1 MNARRL
7 RPSTVDTEASAMKT
21 PISLLCAC
29 LPVLAWAAPYTPND
43 GSAVIEQLPRRAD
56 ATQSELRALRQRL
69 DATPQD
75 LALAAS
81 LAQRYIA
88 LARSD
93 TDPRYLGYAQ
103 AALAPWWRQ
112 AAPPLPVRLL
122 RATIL
127 QSTHHF
133 GAALQDLDAVIAQ
146 QPQNAQ
152 AWLTR
157 ATVLTVQGD
166 YAHATASCAR
176 LSALTTQLVTVT
188 CIANVASVT
197 GRAAASER
205 LLELTLQRSA
215 GAAPELESWAAT
227 LLAEMATRRGETTLA
242 DTRYKSAL
250 ARQPRDSYLL
260 GAYADFLLDRQRP
273 QEVVQLLQDRQRID
287 ALLLRYAL
295 ALQALPGKQAAF
307 LAAKAELAARFNA
320 AMQRGDTVHQRE
332 QARFALFLQQDVP
345 AALQLAQ
352 KNWAIQKEVPDMRIL
367 LEAALAARNYGAARP
382 VLAWIAAN
390 GVEDEALQRLVRQLG
405 PQEGQKISFT
415 RKAGVL

>member
-1 MNARRL
+1 
-7 RPSTVDTEASAMKT
+7 MKT
-21 PISLLCAC
+21 PISLLWAC
-29 LPVLAWAAPYTPND
+29 LPLLALAAPYTPKD

-56 ATQSELRALRQRL
+56 ATQSELRGLRQQL
-69 DATPQD
+69 NATPQD

-88 LARSD
+88 LARSE

-112 AAPPLPVRLL
+112 TAPPLPVRLL

-127 QSTHHF
+127 QSTHQF
-133 GAALQDLDAVIAQ
+133 GFALQDLDAIIAQ

-166 YAHATASCAR
+166 YKQATAACAR

-188 CIANVASVT
+188 CLANIASVT
-197 GRAAASER
+197 GRAASSER
-205 LLELTLQRSA
+205 LLDLPLRRSA
-215 GAAPELESWAAT
+215 GTAPELDSWALT
-227 LLAEMATRRGETTLA
+227 LLAEMATRRGEFGLA
-242 DTRYKSAL
+242 EARYQQAL
-250 ARQPRDSYLL
+250 AQQPRDSYLL
-260 GAYADFLLDRQRP
+260 GAYADFLLDQQRP
-273 QEVVQLLQDRQRID
+273 QDVVKLLKDQQRID

-295 ALQALPGKQAAF
+295 ALQALPGRQAAF
-307 LAAKAELAARFNA
+307 LAAKAELAARFHA

-332 QARFALFLQQDVP
+332 QARFALFLQQDAP
-345 AALQLAQ
+345 AALRLAQ
-352 KNWAIQKEVPDMRIL
+352 QNWAIQKEVPDMRIV
-367 LEAALAARNYGAARP
+367 LEAALAARNDGAAQP

-390 GVEDEALQRLVRQLG
+390 GVEDVVLQRLVRQLG
-405 PQEGQKISFT
+405 PQAGQKLSAAK
-415 RKAGVL
+415 KAGVL

>member
-1 MNARRL
+1 
-7 RPSTVDTEASAMKT
+7 MKT

-29 LPVLAWAAPYTPND
+29 LPLLAWAAPYTPKD
-43 GSAVIEQLPRRAD
+43 GGAVIEQLPRRTD
-56 ATQSELRALRQRL
+56 ATQSELRGLRQQL
-69 DATPQD
+69 NAAPND
-75 LALAAS
+75 LALAAG
-81 LAQRYIA
+81 LTQRYIA
-88 LARSD
+88 LARSE

-127 QSTHHF
+127 QSTHQF
-133 GAALQDLDAVIAQ
+133 GPALHDLDAVIAQ
-146 QPQNAQ
+146 EPANGQ

-166 YAHATASCAR
+166 YAQATASCAR
-176 LSALTTQLVTVT
+176 LSALSTQLVTVT
-188 CIANVASVT
+188 CLANIASVT

-205 LLELTLQRSA
+205 LLDLTLQRSA

-227 LLAEMATRRGETTLA
+227 LLAEMATRRGETALA
-242 DTRYKSAL
+242 EARYRAAL
-250 ARQPRDSYLL
+250 ARRPRDSYLL

-273 QEVVQLLQDRQRID
+273 QDVVQLLQDRQRID
-287 ALLLRYAL
+287 ALLLRHAL
-295 ALQALPGKQAAF
+295 ALQALPGRQAAF
-307 LAAKAELAARFNA
+307 EAAKAELAARFTA

-345 AALQLAQ
+345 SALQLAQ
-352 KNWAIQKEVPDMRIL
+352 QNWAIQKEVPDMRIL
-367 LEAALAARNYGAARP
+367 LEAALAARDYGAAQP

-390 GVEDEALQRLVRQLG
+390 GVEDAALQRLVRQLG
-405 PQEGQKISFT
+405 PQDGVKISAA

>member
-1 MNARRL
+1 M
-7 RPSTVDTEASAMKT
+7 MKT
-21 PISLLCAC
+21 LIPLLCAC
-29 LPVLAWAAPYTPND
+29 LPLLALAAPYTPKD
-43 GSAVIEQLPRRAD
+43 GGAVIEQLPRRAD
-56 ATQSELRALRQRL
+56 ATQSELRGLRQQL
-69 DATPQD
+69 NAAPQD
-75 LALAAS
+75 LALATG

-88 LARSD
+88 LARSE

-127 QSTHHF
+127 QSTHQF
-133 GAALQDLDAVIAQ
+133 GPALQDLDAVIAQ
-146 QPQNAQ
+146 QPHNAQ

-166 YAHATASCAR
+166 YPQATAACAR

-188 CIANVASVT
+188 CIANIASVT

-205 LLELTLQRSA
+205 LLDLTLQRSA

-227 LLAEMATRRGETTLA
+227 LLAEMATRRGESTLA
-242 DTRYKSAL
+242 EARYKTAL

-273 QEVVQLLQDRQRID
+273 QDVVKLLQDLQRID

-295 ALQALPGKQAAF
+295 ALQSLPDRQTAF
-307 LAAKAELAARFNA
+307 QAAKAELSARFTA

-332 QARFALFLQQDVP
+332 QARFALFLQQDAP
-345 AALQLAQ
+345 AALRLAQ
-352 KNWAIQKEVPDMRIL
+352 QNWAIQKEVPDMRIV
-367 LEAALAARNYGAARP
+367 LEAALAARNDGAAQA

-390 GVEDEALQRLVRQLG
+390 GVEDAALQRLVRQLG
-405 PQEGQKISFT
+405 PQGGQKISVI

>member
-1 MNARRL
+1 
-7 RPSTVDTEASAMKT
+7 MKT

-29 LPVLAWAAPYTPND
+29 LPLLAWAAPYTPKD
-43 GSAVIEQLPRRAD
+43 GAAVIEQLPRRAD
-56 ATQSELRALRQRL
+56 ATRSELRGLRQQL
-69 DATPQD
+69 NAAPND
-75 LALAAS
+75 LALAAG

-88 LARSD
+88 LARSE

-127 QSTHHF
+127 QSTHQF
-133 GAALQDLDAVIAQ
+133 GPALQDLDAVIAQ
-146 QPQNAQ
+146 EPANGQ

-166 YAHATASCAR
+166 YAQATASCAR
-176 LSALTTQLVTVT
+176 LSALSTQLVTVT
-188 CIANVASVT
+188 CLANIASVT

-205 LLELTLQRSA
+205 LLDLTLQRSA
-215 GAAPELESWAAT
+215 GAAPELENWAST
-227 LLAEMATRRGETTLA
+227 LLAEMATRRGETALA
-242 DTRYKSAL
+242 EARYRAAL
-250 ARQPRDSYLL
+250 ARRPRDSYLL

-273 QEVVQLLQDRQRID
+273 QDVVQLLQDRQRID
-287 ALLLRYAL
+287 ALLLRHAL
-295 ALQALPGKQAAF
+295 ALQALPGRQAAF
-307 LAAKAELAARFNA
+307 EAAKAELAARFTA

-345 AALQLAQ
+345 SALQLAQ
-352 KNWAIQKEVPDMRIL
+352 QNWAIQKEVPDMRIL
-367 LEAALAARNYGAARP
+367 LEAALAARDYGAAQP

-390 GVEDEALQRLVRQLG
+390 GVEDAALQRLVRQLG
-405 PQEGQKISFT
+405 PQDGVKISMV

>member
-1 MNARRL
+1 
-7 RPSTVDTEASAMKT
+7 MKT

-29 LPVLAWAAPYTPND
+29 LPVLAPAAPYTPKD

-56 ATQSELRALRQRL
+56 ATQLALRGLRQQL
-69 DATPQD
+69 NDTPQD
-75 LALAAS
+75 LALATS

-88 LARSD
+88 LARSE

-112 AAPPLPVRLL
+112 AAPPVPVRLL

-133 GAALQDLDAVIAQ
+133 GPALQDLDAVIAQ
-146 QPQNAQ
+146 QPQNGQ

-166 YAHATASCAR
+166 YAQATASCAR

-188 CIANVASVT
+188 CLASIASVT
-197 GRAAASER
+197 GRAASSER
-205 LLELTLQRSA
+205 LLDLTLQRSA
-215 GAAPELESWAAT
+215 GAAPELDSWAAT
-227 LLAEMATRRGETTLA
+227 LLAEMATRRGEAALAEARYTT
-242 DTRYKSAL
+242 AL

-273 QEVVQLLQDRQRID
+273 QEVVKLLKEQQRID

-295 ALQALPGKQAAF
+295 ALQALPGQQTAF
-307 LAAKAELAARFNA
+307 QAAKAELAARFNA

-367 LEAALAARNYGAARP
+367 LEASVAARNYAAAQP
-382 VLAWIAAN
+382 VLAWIAAH
-390 GVEDEALQRLVRQLG
+390 GVEDVALQRLVRQLG
-405 PQEGQKISFT
+405 PQDGQKLSAAK
-415 RKAGVL
+415 KAGAL

>member
-1 MNARRL
+1 
-7 RPSTVDTEASAMKT
+7 MKT
-21 PISLLCAC
+21 CISLLCAC
-29 LPVLAWAAPYTPND
+29 LPMLALAAPYTPKD

-56 ATQSELRALRQRL
+56 ATQMQLRALRQQL
-69 DATPQD
+69 TATPQD
-75 LALAAS
+75 LALATS
-81 LAQRYIA
+81 LAQRYIS
-88 LARSD
+88 LARSE

-127 QSTHHF
+127 QSTHQF
-133 GAALQDLDAVIAQ
+133 GPALQDLDAVIAQ
-146 QPQNAQ
+146 EPANGQ

-166 YAHATASCAR
+166 YAQATASCAR
-176 LSALTTQLVTVT
+176 LSALSTQLVTVT
-188 CIANVASVT
+188 CLANIASVT

-227 LLAEMATRRGETTLA
+227 LLAEMATRRGEW
-242 DTRYKSAL
+242 AL
-250 ARQPRDSYLL
+250 AEARYTKALAQQPHDSYLL

-273 QEVVQLLQDRQRID
+273 QEVAKLLKEQQRID

-295 ALQALPGKQAAF
+295 ALQALPSQQPAF

-332 QARFALFLQQDVP
+332 QARFALFLQQDIPV
-345 AALQLAQ
+345 ALQLAQ

-367 LEAALAARNYGAARP
+367 LEAALAARNYAAAQP
-382 VLAWIAAN
+382 VLAWIAEH
-390 GVEDEALQRLVRQLG
+390 GVEDVALQRLVKLLG
-405 PQEGQKISFT
+405 PQDGQKLSAAK
-415 RKAGVL
+415 KAGVL

>member
-1 MNARRL
+1 
-7 RPSTVDTEASAMKT
+7 MKT
-21 PISLLCAC
+21 CISLLCAC
-29 LPVLAWAAPYTPND
+29 LPMLALAAPYTPKD

-56 ATQSELRALRQRL
+56 ATQMQLRDLRQQL
-69 DATPQD
+69 TATPQD
-75 LALAAS
+75 LALATG
-81 LAQRYIA
+81 LAQRYIS
-88 LARSD
+88 LARSE

-133 GAALQDLDAVIAQ
+133 GPALQDLDFVIAQ
-146 QPQNAQ
+146 EPANGQ

-166 YAHATASCAR
+166 YAKATASCAR
-176 LSALTTQLVTVT
+176 LSALSTQLVTVT

-197 GRAAASER
+197 GRAATSEQ
-205 LLELTLQRSA
+205 LLDLTLQRSA
-215 GAAPELESWAAT
+215 GVAPELESWALT

-242 DTRYKSAL
+242 EARYKKAL
-250 ARQPRDSYLL
+250 AQQPRDSYLL
-260 GAYADFLLDRQRP
+260 GAYTDFLLDRQRA
-273 QEVVQLLQDRQRID
+273 QEVVKLLQDQQRID

-295 ALQALPGKQAAF
+295 ALQALPGQQAAF
-307 LAAKAELAARFNA
+307 QAAKAELAARFHA

-332 QARFALFLQQDVP
+332 QARFALFLQQDVA

-367 LEAALAARNYGAARP
+367 LEAALAARNYAAAQP
-382 VLAWIAAN
+382 VLAWIAEH
-390 GVEDEALQRLVRQLG
+390 GVEDVALQRLVKQLG
-405 PQEGQKISFT
+405 PQDGQKLST
-415 RKAGVL
+415 AKKASVL

>member
-1 MNARRL
+1 
-7 RPSTVDTEASAMKT
+7 MKT

-29 LPVLAWAAPYTPND
+29 LPLLAWAAPYTPKD

-56 ATQSELRALRQRL
+56 ATQLALRGLRQQL
-69 DATPQD
+69 DAKPQD
-75 LALAAS
+75 LALAS
-81 LAQRYIA
+81 GLAQRYIA
-88 LARSD
+88 LARSE

-103 AALAPWWRQ
+103 AALAPWWPQ
-112 AAPPLPVRLL
+112 VAPPVPVRLL

-133 GAALQDLDAVIAQ
+133 GPALQDLDAVIAQ
-146 QPQNAQ
+146 EPANGQ

-166 YAHATASCAR
+166 YAKATASCAR

-188 CIANVASVT
+188 CLANIASVT

-205 LLELTLQRSA
+205 LLDLTLQRSA

-227 LLAEMATRRGETTLA
+227 LLAEMATRRGEW
-242 DTRYKSAL
+242 AL
-250 ARQPRDSYLL
+250 AEARYTKALAQQPRDSYLL

-273 QEVVQLLQDRQRID
+273 QEVVKLLKEQQRID

-295 ALQALPGKQAAF
+295 ALQAQSGQQPAF
-307 LAAKAELAARFNA
+307 LAAKVELAARFNA

-367 LEAALAARNYGAARP
+367 LEASLAARNYTAAQP

-390 GVEDEALQRLVRQLG
+390 GVEDVALQHLVRQLG
-405 PQEGQKISFT
+405 PQDNAKISSAK
-415 RKAGVL
+415 KAGAL

>member
-1 MNARRL
+1 
-7 RPSTVDTEASAMKT
+7 MKT
-21 PISLLCAC
+21 LISLLCAC
-29 LPVLAWAAPYTPND
+29 LPLLAWAAPYTPKD
-43 GSAVIEQLPRRAD
+43 GSAVVEQLPRRAD
-56 ATQSELRALRQRL
+56 ATQLALRGLRQQL

-75 LALAAS
+75 LALATS
-81 LAQRYIA
+81 LAQRYIS
-88 LARSD
+88 LARSE

-112 AAPPLPVRLL
+112 TAAPVAVRLL

-133 GAALQDLDAVIAQ
+133 GPALQDLDAVIAQ

-166 YAHATASCAR
+166 YAQATASCAR

-188 CIANVASVT
+188 CLANIASVT
-197 GRAAASER
+197 GRAASSER
-205 LLELTLQRSA
+205 LLDLTLRRSA

-227 LLAEMATRRGETTLA
+227 LLAEMATRRGENDIA
-242 DTRYKSAL
+242 EARYQQAL

-273 QEVVQLLQDRQRID
+273 QEVVKLLKDQQRID

-295 ALQALPGKQAAF
+295 ALQSLPGQQPGYR
-307 LAAKAELAARFNA
+307 AAKAELAARFNA

-332 QARFALFLQQDVP
+332 QARYTLFLQQDIP

-352 KNWAIQKEVPDMRIL
+352 QNWTVQKEVPDMRIL
-367 LEAALAARNYGAARP
+367 LEAALAARNYGAAQA

-390 GVEDEALQRLVRQLG
+390 GVEDVALQRLVRQLG
-405 PQEGQKISFT
+405 PQDGQKLSAAK
-415 RKAGVL
+415 KAGVL

>member
-1 MNARRL
+1 
-7 RPSTVDTEASAMKT
+7 MKT

-29 LPVLAWAAPYTPND
+29 LPLLAWAAPYTPKD
-43 GSAVIEQLPRRAD
+43 GAAVIEQLPRRAD
-56 ATQSELRALRQRL
+56 ATRSELRGLRQQL
-69 DATPQD
+69 NAAPND
-75 LALAAS
+75 LALAAG

-88 LARSD
+88 LARSE

-127 QSTHHF
+127 QSTHQF
-133 GAALQDLDAVIAQ
+133 GPALHDLDAVIAQ
-146 QPQNAQ
+146 EPANGQ

-166 YAHATASCAR
+166 YAQATASCAR
-176 LSALTTQLVTVT
+176 LSALSTQLVTVT
-188 CIANVASVT
+188 CLANIASVT

-205 LLELTLQRSA
+205 LLDLTLQRSA
-215 GAAPELESWAAT
+215 GAAPELENWAAT
-227 LLAEMATRRGETTLA
+227 LLAEMATRRGETALA
-242 DTRYKSAL
+242 EARYRAAL
-250 ARQPRDSYLL
+250 ARRPRDSYLL

-273 QEVVQLLQDRQRID
+273 QDVVQLLQDRQRID
-287 ALLLRYAL
+287 ALLLRHAL
-295 ALQALPGKQAAF
+295 ALQALPGRQAAF
-307 LAAKAELAARFNA
+307 EAAKAELAARFTA

-345 AALQLAQ
+345 SALQLAQ
-352 KNWAIQKEVPDMRIL
+352 QNWAIQKEVPDMRIL
-367 LEAALAARNYGAARP
+367 LEAALAARDYGAAQP

-390 GVEDEALQRLVRQLG
+390 GVEDAALQRLVRQLG
-405 PQEGQKISFT
+405 PQDGVKISMV

>member
-1 MNARRL
+1 
-7 RPSTVDTEASAMKT
+7 MKT

-29 LPVLAWAAPYTPND
+29 LPVLAPAAPYTPKD

-56 ATQSELRALRQRL
+56 ATQLALRGLRQQL
-69 DATPQD
+69 NDTPQD
-75 LALAAS
+75 LALATS

-88 LARSD
+88 LARSE

-112 AAPPLPVRLL
+112 AAPPVPVRLL

-133 GAALQDLDAVIAQ
+133 APALQDLDAVIAQ
-146 QPQNAQ
+146 QPQNGQ

-166 YAHATASCAR
+166 YAQATASCAR

-188 CIANVASVT
+188 CLASIASVT
-197 GRAAASER
+197 GRAASSER
-205 LLELTLQRSA
+205 LLDLTLQRSA
-215 GAAPELESWAAT
+215 GAAPELDSWAVT
-227 LLAEMATRRGETTLA
+227 LLAEMATRRGEAALAEARYTT
-242 DTRYKSAL
+242 AL

-273 QEVVQLLQDRQRID
+273 QEVAKLLKEQQRID

-295 ALQALPGKQAAF
+295 ALQALPGQQAAF

-367 LEAALAARNYGAARP
+367 LEASVAARNYAAAQP
-382 VLAWIAAN
+382 VLAWIAAH
-390 GVEDEALQRLVRQLG
+390 GVEDVALQRLVRQLG
-405 PQEGQKISFT
+405 PQDGQKLSAAK
-415 RKAGVL
+415 KAGAL

>member
-1 MNARRL
+1 
-7 RPSTVDTEASAMKT
+7 MKT

-29 LPVLAWAAPYTPND
+29 LPLLAWAAPYTPKD

-56 ATQSELRALRQRL
+56 ATQSELRGLRQRL
-69 DATPQD
+69 DATPRD
-75 LALAAS
+75 LALAS
-81 LAQRYIA
+81 DLAQRYIA
-88 LARSD
+88 LARSE

-112 AAPPLPVRLL
+112 AAPPVAVRLL

-133 GAALQDLDAVIAQ
+133 GPALQDLDAVIAQ

-166 YAHATASCAR
+166 YAQATAACAR
-176 LSALTTQLVTVT
+176 LSTLTTQLVTVT
-188 CIANVASVT
+188 CLANIASVT
-197 GRAAASER
+197 GRAASSER
-205 LLELTLQRSA
+205 LLDLTLQRSS
-215 GAAPELESWAAT
+215 GAAPELDSWAAT
-227 LLAEMATRRGETTLA
+227 LLAEMAARRGENA
-242 DTRYKSAL
+242 IAEARYQQAL

-260 GAYADFLLDRQRP
+260 GAYADLLLDQRRP
-273 QEVVQLLQDRQRID
+273 QDVFKLLQDQQRID

-295 ALQALPGKQAAF
+295 ALQALPGQQTAF

-332 QARFALFLQQDVP
+332 QARFALFLQQDI
-345 AALQLAQ
+345 AAAVQLAQ
-352 KNWAIQKEVPDMRIL
+352 QNWAVQKEVPDMRIV
-367 LEAALAARNYGAARP
+367 LEAALAARNDGAAQP

-390 GVEDEALQRLVRQLG
+390 GVEDVALQRLVRQLG
-405 PQEGQKISFT
+405 PQDGQKIST
-415 RKAGVL
+415 AKKAGAL

>member
-1 MNARRL
+1 
-7 RPSTVDTEASAMKT
+7 MKT

-29 LPVLAWAAPYTPND
+29 LPVLALAAPYTPAD

-56 ATQSELRALRQRL
+56 ATQMALRGLRQQLTAR
-69 DATPQD
+69 PQD
-75 LALAAS
+75 LGLATG

-88 LARSD
+88 LARSE

-112 AAPPLPVRLL
+112 AAPPVPVRLL

-133 GAALQDLDAVIAQ
+133 DAALQDLDAILAQ
-146 QPQNAQ
+146 EPANGQ

-166 YAHATASCAR
+166 YTKATAACAR
-176 LSALTTQLVTVT
+176 LSALAAQLVTVT
-188 CIANVASVT
+188 CLANVASVT
-197 GRAAASER
+197 GRAAGSER
-205 LLELTLQRSA
+205 LLDLTVQRSA
-215 GAAPELESWAAT
+215 GAAPELESWAQT
-227 LLAEMATRRGETTLA
+227 LLAEMATRRGETALA
-242 DTRYKSAL
+242 EARYKAAL

-260 GAYADFLLDRQRP
+260 GAYADFLLDQQRP
-273 QEVVQLLQDRQRID
+273 QEVVELLQAQQRID
-287 ALLLRYAL
+287 ALLLRHAL
-295 ALQALPGKQAAF
+295 ALQALPARTAAF
-307 LAAKAELAARFNA
+307 QAEKTELAARFTA

-332 QARFALFLQQDVP
+332 QARFALFLQQDIP

-352 KNWAIQKEVPDMRIL
+352 KNWTIQKEVPDMRIL
-367 LEAALAARNYGAARP
+367 LEAALAARNFAAAQP

-390 GVEDEALQRLVRQLG
+390 GVEDVALHRLVKQLG
-405 PQEGQKISFT
+405 PLDGQKMST
-415 RKAGVL
+415 AKKAGVL

>member
-1 MNARRL
+1 
-7 RPSTVDTEASAMKT
+7 MKT

-29 LPVLAWAAPYTPND
+29 LPLLAWAAPYTPKD
-43 GSAVIEQLPRRAD
+43 GGAVIEQLPRRTD
-56 ATQSELRALRQRL
+56 ATQSELRGLRQQL
-69 DATPQD
+69 NAAPND
-75 LALAAS
+75 LALAAG

-88 LARSD
+88 LARSE

-127 QSTHHF
+127 QSTHQF
-133 GAALQDLDAVIAQ
+133 GPALHDLDAVIAQ
-146 QPQNAQ
+146 EPANGQ

-166 YAHATASCAR
+166 YAQATASCAR
-176 LSALTTQLVTVT
+176 LSALSSQLVTVT

-205 LLELTLQRSA
+205 LLDLTLQRSA
-215 GAAPELESWAAT
+215 GAAPELENWAAT
-227 LLAEMATRRGETTLA
+227 LLAEMATRRGETALA
-242 DTRYKSAL
+242 EARYRAAL
-250 ARQPRDSYLL
+250 ARRPRDSYLL

-273 QEVVQLLQDRQRID
+273 QDVVQLLQDRQRID
-287 ALLLRYAL
+287 ALLLRHAL
-295 ALQALPGKQAAF
+295 ALQALPGRQAAF
-307 LAAKAELAARFNA
+307 EAAKAELAARFTA

-345 AALQLAQ
+345 SALQLAQ
-352 KNWAIQKEVPDMRIL
+352 QNWAIQKEVPDMRIL
-367 LEAALAARNYGAARP
+367 LEAALAARDYGAAQP

-390 GVEDEALQRLVRQLG
+390 GVEDAALQRLVRQLG
-405 PQEGQKISFT
+405 PQDGVKISAA

>member
-1 MNARRL
+1 M
-7 RPSTVDTEASAMKT
+7 MKT
-21 PISLLCAC
+21 LIPLLCAC
-29 LPVLAWAAPYTPND
+29 LPLLALAAPYTPKD
-43 GSAVIEQLPRRAD
+43 GGAVIEQLPRRAD
-56 ATQSELRALRQRL
+56 ATQSELRGLRQQL
-69 DATPQD
+69 NAAPQD
-75 LALAAS
+75 LALATG

-88 LARSD
+88 LARSE

-127 QSTHHF
+127 QSTHQF
-133 GAALQDLDAVIAQ
+133 GPALQDLDAVIAQ
-146 QPQNAQ
+146 QPHNAQ

-166 YAHATASCAR
+166 YPQATAACAR

-188 CIANVASVT
+188 CIANIASVT

-205 LLELTLQRSA
+205 LLDLTLQRSA
-215 GAAPELESWAAT
+215 GTAPELESWAAT
-227 LLAEMATRRGETTLA
+227 LLAEMATRRGESTLA
-242 DTRYKSAL
+242 EARYKTAL

-260 GAYADFLLDRQRP
+260 GAYSDFLLDRQRP
-273 QEVVQLLQDRQRID
+273 QDVVKLLQDQQRID

-295 ALQALPGKQAAF
+295 ALQSLPDRQTAF
-307 LAAKAELAARFNA
+307 QAAKAELSARFTA

-332 QARFALFLQQDVP
+332 QARFALFLQQDAP
-345 AALQLAQ
+345 AALRLAQ
-352 KNWAIQKEVPDMRIL
+352 QNWAIQKEVPDMRIV
-367 LEAALAARNYGAARP
+367 LEAALAARNDGAAQA

-390 GVEDEALQRLVRQLG
+390 GVEDAALQRLARQLG
-405 PQEGQKISFT
+405 PQGGQKVGFIK
-415 RKAGVL
+415 KAGVL

>member
-1 MNARRL
+1 
-7 RPSTVDTEASAMKT
+7 MKT

-29 LPVLAWAAPYTPND
+29 LPLLAWAAPYTPKD
-43 GSAVIEQLPRRAD
+43 GGAVIEQLPRRTD
-56 ATQSELRALRQRL
+56 ATQSELRGLRQQL
-69 DATPQD
+69 NAAPND
-75 LALAAS
+75 LALAAG

-88 LARSD
+88 LARSE

-127 QSTHHF
+127 QSTHQF
-133 GAALQDLDAVIAQ
+133 GPALHDLDAVIAQ
-146 QPQNAQ
+146 EPANGQ

-166 YAHATASCAR
+166 YAQATASCAR
-176 LSALTTQLVTVT
+176 LSALSSQLVTVT

-205 LLELTLQRSA
+205 LLDLTLQRSA
-215 GAAPELESWAAT
+215 GAAPELENWAST
-227 LLAEMATRRGETTLA
+227 LLAEMATRRGETALA
-242 DTRYKSAL
+242 EARYRAAL
-250 ARQPRDSYLL
+250 ARRPRDSYLL

-273 QEVVQLLQDRQRID
+273 QDVVQLLQDRQRID
-287 ALLLRYAL
+287 ALLLRHAL
-295 ALQALPGKQAAF
+295 ALQALPGRQAAF
-307 LAAKAELAARFNA
+307 EAAKAELAARFTA

-345 AALQLAQ
+345 SALQLAQ
-352 KNWAIQKEVPDMRIL
+352 QNWAIQKEVPDMRIL
-367 LEAALAARNYGAARP
+367 LEAALAACDYGAAQP

-390 GVEDEALQRLVRQLG
+390 GVEDAALQRLVRQLG
-405 PQEGQKISFT
+405 PQDGAK
-415 RKAGVL
+415 KAGAL

>member
-1 MNARRL
+1 
-7 RPSTVDTEASAMKT
+7 MKT

-29 LPVLAWAAPYTPND
+29 LPLLAWAAPYTPKD
-43 GSAVIEQLPRRAD
+43 GGAVIEQLPRRTD
-56 ATQSELRALRQRL
+56 ATQSELRGLRQQL
-69 DATPQD
+69 NAAPND
-75 LALAAS
+75 LALAAG

-88 LARSD
+88 LARSE

-127 QSTHHF
+127 QSTHQF
-133 GAALQDLDAVIAQ
+133 GPALHDLDAVIAQ
-146 QPQNAQ
+146 EPANGQ

-166 YAHATASCAR
+166 YAQATASCAR
-176 LSALTTQLVTVT
+176 LSALSTQLVTVT
-188 CIANVASVT
+188 CLANIASVT

-205 LLELTLQRSA
+205 LLDLTLQRSA
-215 GAAPELESWAAT
+215 GAAPELENWAAT
-227 LLAEMATRRGETTLA
+227 LLAEMATRRGETALA
-242 DTRYKSAL
+242 EARYRAAL
-250 ARQPRDSYLL
+250 ARRPRDSYLL

-273 QEVVQLLQDRQRID
+273 QDVVQLLQDRQRID
-287 ALLLRYAL
+287 ALLLRHAL
-295 ALQALPGKQAAF
+295 ALQALPGRQAAF
-307 LAAKAELAARFNA
+307 EAAKAELAARFTA

-345 AALQLAQ
+345 SALQLAQ
-352 KNWAIQKEVPDMRIL
+352 QNWAIQKEVPDMRIL
-367 LEAALAARNYGAARP
+367 LEAALAARDYGAAQP

-390 GVEDEALQRLVRQLG
+390 GVEDAALQRLVRQLG
-405 PQEGQKISFT
+405 PQDGVKISAA

>member
-1 MNARRL
+1 M
-7 RPSTVDTEASAMKT
+7 MKT

-29 LPVLAWAAPYTPND
+29 LPLLAQAAPYTPKD
-43 GSAVIEQLPRRAD
+43 GGAVIEQLPRRAD
-56 ATQSELRALRQRL
+56 ATQSELRGLRQQL
-69 DATPQD
+69 NATPQD
-75 LALAAS
+75 MTLAAS

-88 LARSD
+88 LARSE

-127 QSTHHF
+127 QSTHKF
-133 GAALQDLDAVIAQ
+133 GLALQDLDAVIAQ
-146 QPQNAQ
+146 QPQNGQ

-166 YAHATASCAR
+166 YAQATASCAR
-176 LSALTTQLVTVT
+176 LSALSTQLVTVT
-188 CIANVASVT
+188 CLANIASVT

-205 LLELTLQRSA
+205 LLDLTLQRSA
-215 GAAPELESWAAT
+215 GAAPELENWAAT
-227 LLAEMATRRGETTLA
+227 LLAEMARRRGEITLA
-242 DTRYKSAL
+242 EARYKTAL

-273 QEVVQLLQDRQRID
+273 QDVVKLLKDQQRID

-295 ALQALPGKQAAF
+295 ALQALPGQQTAF
-307 LAAKAELAARFNA
+307 LAAKAELAARFTA

-345 AALQLAQ
+345 AALRLAQ
-352 KNWAIQKEVPDMRIL
+352 QNWAIQKEVPDMRIL
-367 LEAALAARNYGAARP
+367 LEAALAARDYGAAQP
-382 VLAWIAAN
+382 VLAWIAAS
-390 GVEDEALQRLVRQLG
+390 GVEDLALQRLARQLG
-405 PQEGQKISFT
+405 PQDGQKISVT

>member
-1 MNARRL
+1 
-7 RPSTVDTEASAMKT
+7 MKT

-29 LPVLAWAAPYTPND
+29 LPLLAWAAPYTPKD

-56 ATQSELRALRQRL
+56 ATQLALRGLRQQL
-69 DATPQD
+69 DAKPQD
-75 LALAAS
+75 LALAS
-81 LAQRYIA
+81 GLAQRYIA
-88 LARSD
+88 LARSE

-112 AAPPLPVRLL
+112 AAPPVPVRLL

-133 GAALQDLDAVIAQ
+133 GPALQDLDAVIAQ
-146 QPQNAQ
+146 EPANGQ

-166 YAHATASCAR
+166 YAKATASCAR

-188 CIANVASVT
+188 CLANIASVT

-205 LLELTLQRSA
+205 LLDLTLQRSA

-227 LLAEMATRRGETTLA
+227 LLAEMATRRGEW
-242 DTRYKSAL
+242 AL
-250 ARQPRDSYLL
+250 AEARYTKALAQQPRDSYLL

-273 QEVVQLLQDRQRID
+273 QEVVKLLKEQQRID

-295 ALQALPGKQAAF
+295 ALQAQSGQQPAF

-367 LEAALAARNYGAARP
+367 LEASLAARNYTAAQP

-390 GVEDEALQRLVRQLG
+390 GVEDVALQHLVRQLG
-405 PQEGQKISFT
+405 PQDNAKISSAK
-415 RKAGVL
+415 KAGAL

>member
-1 MNARRL
+1 
-7 RPSTVDTEASAMKT
+7 MKT

-29 LPVLAWAAPYTPND
+29 LPLLAGAAPYTPKD
-43 GSAVIEQLPRRAD
+43 GGAVIEQLPRRAD
-56 ATQSELRALRQRL
+56 ATQLALRGLRQQL
-69 DATPQD
+69 NATPDD

-88 LARSD
+88 LARSE

-112 AAPPLPVRLL
+112 AAPPVPVRLL

-133 GAALQDLDAVIAQ
+133 GPALQDLDAVIAQ

-166 YAHATASCAR
+166 YAQATAACAR
-176 LSALTTQLVTVT
+176 LSTLTTQLVTVT
-188 CIANVASVT
+188 CLANIASVT
-197 GRAAASER
+197 GRAASSER
-205 LLELTLQRSA
+205 LLDLTLQRSS
-215 GAAPELESWAAT
+215 GAAPELDSWAAT
-227 LLAEMATRRGETTLA
+227 LLAEMAARRGENA
-242 DTRYKSAL
+242 IAEARYQQAL

-260 GAYADFLLDRQRP
+260 GAYADLLLDQRRP
-273 QEVVQLLQDRQRID
+273 QDVVKLLQDQQRID

-295 ALQALPGKQAAF
+295 ALQALPGQQTAF
-307 LAAKAELAARFNA
+307 LAAKAELAARFHA

-332 QARFALFLQQDVP
+332 QARFALFLQQDI
-345 AALQLAQ
+345 AAAVQLAQ
-352 KNWAIQKEVPDMRIL
+352 QNWAVQKEVPDMRIV
-367 LEAALAARNYGAARP
+367 LEAALAARNDGAAQP

-390 GVEDEALQRLVRQLG
+390 GVEDVALQRLVRQLG
-405 PQEGQKISFT
+405 PQDGQKIST
-415 RKAGVL
+415 AKKAGAL

>member
-1 MNARRL
+1 
-7 RPSTVDTEASAMKT
+7 MKT

-29 LPVLAWAAPYTPND
+29 LPLLAWAAPYTPKD

-56 ATQSELRALRQRL
+56 ATQLALRGLRQQL
-69 DATPQD
+69 DAKPQD
-75 LALAAS
+75 LALAS
-81 LAQRYIA
+81 GLAQRYIA
-88 LARSD
+88 LARSE

-112 AAPPLPVRLL
+112 AAPPVPVRLL

-133 GAALQDLDAVIAQ
+133 GPALQDLDAVIAQ
-146 QPQNAQ
+146 EPANGQ

-166 YAHATASCAR
+166 YAKATASCAR

-188 CIANVASVT
+188 CLANIASVT

-227 LLAEMATRRGETTLA
+227 LLAEMATRRGEW
-242 DTRYKSAL
+242 AL
-250 ARQPRDSYLL
+250 AEARYTKALAQQPRDSYLL

-273 QEVVQLLQDRQRID
+273 QEVAKLLKEQQRID

-295 ALQALPGKQAAF
+295 ALQAQSGQQPAF

-332 QARFALFLQQDVP
+332 QARFALFLQQDIP

-367 LEAALAARNYGAARP
+367 LEASLAARNYTAAQP

-390 GVEDEALQRLVRQLG
+390 GVEDVALQRLVRQLG
-405 PQEGQKISFT
+405 RQDDAKISSAK
-415 RKAGVL
+415 KAGAL

>member
-1 MNARRL
+1 
-7 RPSTVDTEASAMKT
+7 MKT

-29 LPVLAWAAPYTPND
+29 LPLLALAAPYTPKD

-56 ATQSELRALRQRL
+56 ATQLALRSLRQQL
-69 DATPQD
+69 DAKPQD
-75 LALAAS
+75 LALAS
-81 LAQRYIA
+81 GLAQRYIA

-112 AAPPLPVRLL
+112 AAPPVPVRLL

-127 QSTHHF
+127 QSTHRF
-133 GAALQDLDAVIAQ
+133 GPALQDLDAVIAQ
-146 QPQNAQ
+146 EPGNGQ

-166 YAHATASCAR
+166 YAKATASCAR

-188 CIANVASVT
+188 CLANIASVT

-227 LLAEMATRRGETTLA
+227 LLAEMATRRGEW
-242 DTRYKSAL
+242 AL
-250 ARQPRDSYLL
+250 AEARYTKALAQQPRDSYLL

-273 QEVVQLLQDRQRID
+273 QEVAKLLKEQQRID

-295 ALQALPGKQAAF
+295 ALQALPSQQPAF

-332 QARFALFLQQDVP
+332 QARFALFLQQDIPV
-345 AALQLAQ
+345 ALQLAQ

-367 LEAALAARNYGAARP
+367 LEASLAARNYAAAQP

-390 GVEDEALQRLVRQLG
+390 GVEDVALQRLVRQLG
-405 PQEGQKISFT
+405 PQDGQKISFNK
-415 RKAGVL
+415 KAGTL

>member
-1 MNARRL
+1 
-7 RPSTVDTEASAMKT
+7 MKT
-21 PISLLCAC
+21 PFSLLCAC
-29 LPVLAWAAPYTPND
+29 LPMLAWAAPYTPKD

-56 ATQSELRALRQRL
+56 ATQITLRGLRQQL
-69 DATPQD
+69 DAAPQD
-75 LALAAS
+75 LALASS

-88 LARSD
+88 LARSE

-133 GAALQDLDAVIAQ
+133 DAALLDLDAVIAQ
-146 QPQNAQ
+146 EPANGQ

-166 YAHATASCAR
+166 YTKATAACAR

-188 CIANVASVT
+188 CLANIASVT
-197 GRAAASER
+197 GRAASSER
-205 LLELTLQRSA
+205 LLDMTLRRSA
-215 GAAPELESWAAT
+215 GAAPELESWALS
-227 LLAEMATRRGETTLA
+227 LLAEMATRRGESTLA
-242 DTRYKSAL
+242 EARYKTAL
-250 ARQPRDSYLL
+250 AQQPRDSYLL

-273 QEVVQLLQDRQRID
+273 QDVVKLLKEQQRID

-295 ALQALPGKQAAF
+295 ALQSLPGQQTAF

-332 QARFALFLQQDVP
+332 QARFTLFLQRDVP

-367 LEAALAARNYGAARP
+367 LEAALAARSYGAAQP

-405 PQEGQKISFT
+405 PQDGQKLSAAK
-415 RKAGVL
+415 KAGVL

>member
-1 MNARRL
+1 
-7 RPSTVDTEASAMKT
+7 MKT

-29 LPVLAWAAPYTPND
+29 LPVLALAAPYTPAD

-56 ATQSELRALRQRL
+56 ATQMALRGLRQQLTAR
-69 DATPQD
+69 PQD
-75 LALAAS
+75 LALATG

-88 LARSD
+88 LARSE

-112 AAPPLPVRLL
+112 AAPPVPVRLL

-133 GAALQDLDAVIAQ
+133 DAALQDLDAIIAQ
-146 QPQNAQ
+146 EPANGQ

-166 YAHATASCAR
+166 YTKATAACAR
-176 LSALTTQLVTVT
+176 LSALAAQLVTVT
-188 CIANVASVT
+188 CLANVASVT
-197 GRAAASER
+197 GRAAGSER
-205 LLELTLQRSA
+205 LLDLTVQRSA
-215 GAAPELESWAAT
+215 GAAPELESWAQT
-227 LLAEMATRRGETTLA
+227 LLAEMATRRGETALA
-242 DTRYKSAL
+242 EARYKAAL

-260 GAYADFLLDRQRP
+260 GAYADFLLDQQRP
-273 QEVVQLLQDRQRID
+273 QDVVTLLQDQQRID
-287 ALLLRYAL
+287 ALLLRHAR
-295 ALQALPGKQAAF
+295 ALQALLVRPAAF
-307 LAAKAELAARFNA
+307 QAEKTELAARFTA

-332 QARFALFLQQDVP
+332 QARFALFLQQDIP

-352 KNWAIQKEVPDMRIL
+352 KNWTIQKEVPDMRIL
-367 LEAALAARNYGAARP
+367 LEAALAARNFAAAQP

-390 GVEDEALQRLVRQLG
+390 GVEDVALHRLVKQLG
-405 PQEGQKISFT
+405 PLDGQKIST
-415 RKAGVL
+415 AKKAGVL

>member
-1 MNARRL
+1 
-7 RPSTVDTEASAMKT
+7 MKT

-29 LPVLAWAAPYTPND
+29 LPLLAWAAPYTPKD

-56 ATQSELRALRQRL
+56 ATQLALRDLRQQL
-69 DATPQD
+69 DAKPQD
-75 LALAAS
+75 LALAS
-81 LAQRYIA
+81 GLAQRYIA
-88 LARSD
+88 LARSE

-112 AAPPLPVRLL
+112 AAPPVPVRLL

-133 GAALQDLDAVIAQ
+133 GPALQDLDAVIAQ
-146 QPQNAQ
+146 EPANGQ

-166 YAHATASCAR
+166 YAKATASCAR

-188 CIANVASVT
+188 CLANIASVT

-205 LLELTLQRSA
+205 LLDLTLQRSA

-227 LLAEMATRRGETTLA
+227 LLAEMATRRGEW
-242 DTRYKSAL
+242 AL
-250 ARQPRDSYLL
+250 AEARYTKALAQQPRDSYLL

-273 QEVVQLLQDRQRID
+273 QEVAKLLKEQQRID

-295 ALQALPGKQAAF
+295 ALQAQSGQQPAF

-332 QARFALFLQQDVP
+332 QARFALFLQQDIP

-367 LEAALAARNYGAARP
+367 LEASLAARNYTAAQP

-390 GVEDEALQRLVRQLG
+390 GVEDVALQRLVRQLG
-405 PQEGQKISFT
+405 PQDGAKISAAK
-415 RKAGVL
+415 KAGVL

>member
-1 MNARRL
+1 
-7 RPSTVDTEASAMKT
+7 MK
-21 PISLLCAC
+21 IALSLLCAG
-29 LPVLAWAAPYTPND
+29 LPLLAWAAPYTPTD

-56 ATQSELRALRQRL
+56 ATQLALRGLRQQL
-69 DATPQD
+69 NATPQD
-75 LALAAS
+75 LPLAS
-81 LAQRYIA
+81 GLAQRYIS
-88 LARSD
+88 LARSE

-112 AAPPLPVRLL
+112 AAPPVPVRLL

-127 QSTHHF
+127 QSTHQF
-133 GAALQDLDAVIAQ
+133 GPALQDLDAVIAQ
-146 QPQNAQ
+146 EPGNGQ

-166 YAHATASCAR
+166 YAKATASCAR

-197 GRAAASER
+197 GRAASSER
-205 LLELTLQRSA
+205 LLDLTLQRSA
-215 GAAPELESWAAT
+215 GVAPELESWALT
-227 LLAEMATRRGETTLA
+227 LLAEMATRRGETALA
-242 DTRYKSAL
+242 EARYKTAL

-260 GAYADFLLDRQRP
+260 GAYGDFLLDQQRP
-273 QEVVQLLQDRQRID
+273 REVVQLLKDQQRID

-295 ALQALPGKQAAF
+295 ALQTLPGQQAPF
-307 LAAKAELAARFNA
+307 QAAKAELAARFNA

-345 AALQLAQ
+345 AAVQLAQ

-367 LEAALAARNYGAARP
+367 LEAALAARNYGAAQP
-382 VLAWIAAN
+382 VLAWIGAN
-390 GVEDEALQRLVRQLG
+390 GVEDVALHRLVRQLG
-405 PQEGQKISFT
+405 PLDGQKLSAA
-415 RKAGVL
+415 RKAGAS

>member
-1 MNARRL
+1 
-7 RPSTVDTEASAMKT
+7 MKT

-29 LPVLAWAAPYTPND
+29 LPLLAWAAPYTPKD
-43 GSAVIEQLPRRAD
+43 GGAVIEQLPRRAD
-56 ATQSELRALRQRL
+56 ATQSELRGLRQQL
-69 DATPQD
+69 NAAPQD
-75 LALAAS
+75 LVLATG

-88 LARSD
+88 LARSE

-112 AAPPLPVRLL
+112 AAPPVPVRLL

-133 GAALQDLDAVIAQ
+133 GLALQDLDAVIGQ
-146 QPQNAQ
+146 QPHNAQ

-166 YAHATASCAR
+166 YPQATAACAR
-176 LSALTTQLVTVT
+176 LSALSTQLVTVT
-188 CIANVASVT
+188 CIANIASVT
-197 GRAAASER
+197 GRAAGSER
-205 LLELTLQRSA
+205 LLDLTLQRSA

-227 LLAEMATRRGETTLA
+227 LLAEMATRRGESALA
-242 DTRYKSAL
+242 EARYKAAL

-273 QEVVQLLQDRQRID
+273 QDVVKLLQDQQRID

-295 ALQALPGKQAAF
+295 ALQSLPGRQAPF
-307 LAAKAELAARFNA
+307 EAAKAELSARFTA

-345 AALQLAQ
+345 SALRLAQ
-352 KNWAIQKEVPDMRIL
+352 QNWAIQKEVPDMRIL
-367 LEAALAARNYGAARP
+367 LEAALAARDYATAQP

-390 GVEDEALQRLVRQLG
+390 GVEDVALQRLARQLG
-405 PQEGQKISFT
+405 PQGGQKVSFIK
-415 RKAGVL
+415 KAGVL

>member
-1 MNARRL
+1 
-7 RPSTVDTEASAMKT
+7 MKT
-21 PISLLCAC
+21 PFSLLCAC
-29 LPVLAWAAPYTPND
+29 LPMLAWAAPYTPKD

-56 ATQSELRALRQRL
+56 ATQIALRGLRQQL
-69 DATPQD
+69 DAAPQD
-75 LALAAS
+75 LALASS

-88 LARSD
+88 LARSE

-112 AAPPLPVRLL
+112 AAPPRPVRLL

-133 GAALQDLDAVIAQ
+133 DAALLDLDAVIAQ
-146 QPQNAQ
+146 EPANGQ

-166 YAHATASCAR
+166 YTKATADCAR

-188 CIANVASVT
+188 CLANIASVT
-197 GRAAASER
+197 GRAASSER
-205 LLELTLQRSA
+205 LLDMTLRRSA
-215 GAAPELESWAAT
+215 GAAPELESWALS
-227 LLAEMATRRGETTLA
+227 LLAEMATRRGESTLA
-242 DTRYKSAL
+242 EARYKTAL
-250 ARQPRDSYLL
+250 AQQPRDSYLL

-273 QEVVQLLQDRQRID
+273 QDVVKLLKEQQRID

-295 ALQALPGKQAAF
+295 ALQSLPGQQTAF

-332 QARFALFLQQDVP
+332 QARFALFLQQDIP

-352 KNWAIQKEVPDMRIL
+352 KNWAIQKEVTDMRVL
-367 LEAALAARNYGAARP
+367 LEASLAARNYGAAQP

-390 GVEDEALQRLVRQLG
+390 GVEDTALQRLVRQLG
-405 PQEGQKISFT
+405 PQDGQKLSAA
-415 RKAGVL
+415 KQAGVL